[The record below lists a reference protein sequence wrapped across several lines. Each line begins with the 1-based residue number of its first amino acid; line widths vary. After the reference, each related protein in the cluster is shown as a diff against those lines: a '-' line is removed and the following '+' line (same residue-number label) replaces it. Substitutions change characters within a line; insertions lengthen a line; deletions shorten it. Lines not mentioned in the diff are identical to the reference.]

1 MYQQNVWDKDGLLAL
16 ALVYSESAELIK
28 ELPKDSLNSD
38 QKNQILQIL
47 QTNNRQE
54 LKKNENYVKILL
66 LKANERYDGWKQNE
80 VVNEIKR
87 LVQKVKIQHITKQ
100 KETLQDKLKDA
111 EIQGED
117 ELARDILLKIT
128 KLNKEINSGKI

>member
-1 MYQQNVWDKDGLLAL
+1 M
-16 ALVYSESAELIK
+16 
-28 ELPKDSLNSD
+28 
-38 QKNQILQIL
+38 
-47 QTNNRQE
+47 
-54 LKKNENYVKILL
+54 
-66 LKANERYDGWKQNE
+66 
-80 VVNEIKR
+80 
-87 LVQKVKIQHITKQ
+87 KIQHITKQ

>member
-1 MYQQNVWDKDGLLAL
+1 MYQQDFLYEDDLLAL

-66 LKANERYDGWKQNE
+66 LKADERYDGWKQNE